1 MHVGL
6 IGGIGPAAT
15 DFYYRRLIALSA
27 ASATPLELT
36 TAHAELAALARNLT
50 SGDKQSQAE
59 IFLRLVRRLAAAGA
73 QLAAVTSIGGHFC
86 IDELMAMS
94 PLPIVNAIPAIDA
107 AVTSRNLKTVGLL
120 GTRNAM
126 ETALYGGI
134 TAARVVVPE
143 SEAFAAVH
151 ASYVAMASA
160 GRVTEAQ
167 RHTFFAIGR
176 QLCDRGGA
184 EAVLLGGTDL
194 FLAFAD
200 QDCGFPVIDC
210 AEIHADA
217 IHRRSVKGESSPPGP
232 KY

>member
-1 MHVGL
+1 MHIGL

-15 DFYYRRLIALSA
+15 DFYYRRLIALA
-27 ASATPLELT
+27 ATSATPLELT
-36 TAHAELAALARNLT
+36 MAHADLPQLARNLT
-50 SGDKQSQAE
+50 SGDKRDQAE

-73 QLAAVTSIGGHFC
+73 QLVAVTSIAGHFC

-94 PLPIVNAIPAIDA
+94 PLPIVSAIPAIDA
-107 AVTSRNLKTVGLL
+107 AVRSRNLKTVGLI

-126 ETALYGGI
+126 ETALYGGL
-134 TAARVVVPE
+134 TSARVVIPE
-143 SEAFAAVH
+143 GEAFEAMH
-151 ASYVAMASA
+151 ASYVGMASA
-160 GRVTEAQ
+160 GRATESQ
-167 RHTFFAIGR
+167 RRTAFTIGR
-176 QLCDRGGA
+176 ELCDRGGA

-217 IHRRSVKGESSPPGP
+217 IHRRAAEGA
-232 KY
+232 